1 MSQPAPGRKT
11 GLAPSTIR
19 TRYNYVHM
27 ALRAAVVDR
36 IIKADPSAGV
46 PLPRARKSAAAMT
59 IPAVEEIGRALSAAP
74 QPRST
79 VDLGGSTSR

>member
-1 MSQPAPGRKT
+1 MSQPAPGRKI

-36 IIKADPSAGV
+36 IITSDPSAGV
-46 PLPRARKSAAAMT
+46 PLPRGRKAVAAMT
-59 IPAVEEIGRALSAAP
+59 IPEIGRAH
-74 QPRST
+74 
-79 VDLGGSTSR
+79 V